1 MSLSWKRWAI
11 AFVAMAGLAG
21 AAACGGD
28 DTTGTTPT
36 TAGGGATTAASPT
49 GGVKKYDP
57 GVTDTSILLGGSYP
71 YSGAASAY
79 GTIGKAI
86 DAYFKKVNDEGGV
99 NGRKLEFKTLD
110 DAYSPPKTVE
120 NTRQLVE
127 QDKVFAIFNT
137 LGTPPN
143 SAIYDYL
150 NQQKVPQIYV
160 ATGASQWGA
169 DPKGHPYTMGWQ
181 PDYVSEG
188 KVYASYLLK
197 NNANGKIAVLYQND
211 DYGKDYLKGLQDGL
225 GDKKSMIVK
234 SVTYEVTDATV
245 NAQVSTLKDSG
256 ADIFYLVAT
265 PKFAIQAMVQA
276 KQIGW
281 KPLIVLN
288 SVSESTAAVMKT
300 TIDQAGADSVSNV
313 VSTFYIKDPADPQWA
328 NDPAMKAYLD
338 FMKKYYPDGN
348 PNDGF
353 NVYAVAVAQ
362 TMVEALKRCGNEL
375 TRDNLMKQAASM
387 KDFRVDLLLPG
398 VLINTSAT
406 DFYPIQSLQLAKF
419 DSSGVKWNL
428 FGEVLDASKK

>member
-1 MSLSWKRWAI
+1 
-11 AFVAMAGLAG
+11 
-21 AAACGGD
+21 
-28 DTTGTTPT
+28 
-36 TAGGGATTAASPT
+36 
-49 GGVKKYDP
+49 
-57 GVTDTSILLGGSYP
+57 
-71 YSGAASAY
+71 
-79 GTIGKAI
+79 
-86 DAYFKKVNDEGGV
+86 
-99 NGRKLEFKTLD
+99 
-110 DAYSPPKTVE
+110 
-120 NTRQLVE
+120 
-127 QDKVFAIFNT
+127 
-137 LGTPPN
+137 
-143 SAIYDYL
+143 
-150 NQQKVPQIYV
+150 
-160 ATGASQWGA
+160 
-169 DPKGHPYTMGWQ
+169 MGWQ

-328 NDPAMKAYLD
+328 NDPAMKAYFD